1 MSNLIRVTNAVV
13 LGLLSDFQVT
23 KLFLYFF
30 QTKIL
35 LKYPYKINAQG
46 SSIAHMWCTGS
57 NELIFSIL
65 DFFLYKINFTL
76 NVEFSEVDNITKL
89 NIKSFSSRLKIASM
103 LPVLFK
109 KATIMGLVD
118 AGKTFG
124 IFLFS

>member
-1 MSNLIRVTNAVV
+1 MSNLVRVANAVV
-13 LGLLSDFQVT
+13 LCLLSDFQVT

-30 QTKIL
+30 QTKVFP
-35 LKYPYKINAQG
+35 KYPYKINAQG
-46 SSIAHMWCTGS
+46 SSIAHMWPAGS
-57 NELIFSIL
+57 DELIFSIL
-65 DFFLYKINFTL
+65 VFLLYKINFTL